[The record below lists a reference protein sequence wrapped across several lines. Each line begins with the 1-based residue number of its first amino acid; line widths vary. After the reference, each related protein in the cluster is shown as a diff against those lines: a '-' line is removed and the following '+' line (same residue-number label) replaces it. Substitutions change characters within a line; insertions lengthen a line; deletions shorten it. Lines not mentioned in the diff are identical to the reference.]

1 MPIVTWL
8 RTNVCSTLL
17 PTWPAPGHRE
27 GKIVHPFW
35 SAVAFAEHAAIAG
48 TGAANAAYFAHRG
61 YSARGARR
69 TGALL
74 LTVLFAAISLD
85 ALAAV
90 GLSEPGAAGAL
101 LRAPLLLANA
111 ATGAVIALG
120 AGR

>member
-1 MPIVTWL
+1 M
-8 RTNVCSTLL
+8 
-17 PTWPAPGHRE
+17 
-27 GKIVHPFW
+27 HPFW
-35 SAVAFAEHAAIAG
+35 SGVALAEHAAIAG

-61 YSARGARR
+61 YRARGARR
-69 TGALL
+69 LGAVL

-111 ATGAVIALG
+111 ATGVVIAMG

>member
-1 MPIVTWL
+1 M
-8 RTNVCSTLL
+8 
-17 PTWPAPGHRE
+17 
-27 GKIVHPFW
+27 HPFW

-90 GLSEPGAAGAL
+90 GLSEPGAPGAL